1 MNTTTKQKQLQI
13 QETNRWLPEGSREKR
28 NREGRLRDTNF
39 QLENNCVIKCEN
51 VQCGKQLITVYCLC
65 YGDRSELG
73 LSCWSSWVEKCWITA
88 LCNRNQQSVVSY
100 TSDTNKQ
107 TQKGLWSPEA
117 GDDRRGNWE
126 VVKEY
131 KGLSSKV
138 NMHPRDAVY
147 NMINRM
153 NTAVCRVWKSKS

>member
-1 MNTTTKQKQLQI
+1 M
-13 QETNRWLPEGSREKR
+13 
-28 NREGRLRDTNF
+28 
-39 QLENNCVIKCEN
+39 
-51 VQCGKQLITVYCLC
+51 
-65 YGDRSELG
+65 
-73 LSCWSSWVEKCWITA
+73 
-88 LCNRNQQSVVSY
+88 VSY

-153 NTAVCRVWKSKS
+153 NTAVRYM